1 MCSVHI
7 VAKRANQNI
16 MAFHIT
22 ILYDI
27 YLPGGSG
34 PATWTGTLVY
44 IEVTSMMCSLRMHPL
59 ADTNLHNF

>member
-1 MCSVHI
+1 
-7 VAKRANQNI
+7 

-59 ADTNLHNF
+59 ADTDLHNF